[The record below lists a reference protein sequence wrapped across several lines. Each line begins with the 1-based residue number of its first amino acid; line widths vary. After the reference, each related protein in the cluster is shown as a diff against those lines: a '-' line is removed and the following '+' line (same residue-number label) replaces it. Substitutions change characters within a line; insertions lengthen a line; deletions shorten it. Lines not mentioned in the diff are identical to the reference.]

1 MKIMNRKLFSFV
13 FAAFAC
19 VFVCAAE
26 TGKNG
31 NGNSPMENESVTSEK
46 SYFRGFLVDN
56 VLHSKSEGDIHFSLY
71 VPKTYDG
78 SENYALFVTLPGWEG
93 LYFQGVAENLRQE
106 DFGPESIK
114 YNSKMIVAAPQ
125 LSDWGMKSARQTV
138 ALVEYLLGTYKID
151 SKKVYIE
158 GYSGGGETLS
168 LVMQLRPELFSAAL
182 FVSSKWDG
190 DLEKLAAA
198 RTPLYIAIGEDDSYY
213 GSSYA
218 KKAYSTLR
226 AIYEKQ
232 GLSQN
237 QIDAILVLDVKNQN
251 YFSERGVSD
260 QHAGGLLFAHDEKIM
275 GWIFG
280 K

>member
-1 MKIMNRKLFSFV
+1 MKSVERFFAIVL
-13 FAAFAC
+13 AAFAC
-19 VFVCAAE
+19 VFGCAAE
-26 TGKNG
+26 SGKN
-31 NGNSPMENESVTSEK
+31 ENEAMKNESITSGK

-56 VLHSKSEGDIHFSLY
+56 VLHSKNEGDIHFSLY

-106 DFGPESIK
+106 DFGPDAIK

-138 ALVEYLLGTYKID
+138 ALVEYLLNAYKID
-151 SKKVYIE
+151 SEKVYIN

-168 LVMQLRPELFSAAL
+168 LVMQLRPELFTAAL

-198 RTPLYIAIGEDDSYY
+198 RTPLYIAIGENDSYY
-213 GSSYA
+213 GSGYA
-218 KKAYSTLR
+218 KKAYSALR
-226 AIYEKQ
+226 AVYEKQ

-237 QIDAILVLDVKNQN
+237 QIDEVLVLDVKGQS
-251 YFSERGVSD
+251 YFSERGASN
-260 QHAGGLLFAHDEKIM
+260 QHRGGLLFVHDKKIM
-275 GWIFG
+275 GWLFG

>member
-1 MKIMNRKLFSFV
+1 MKRMESFFAFA

-19 VFVCAAE
+19 VFGCAAE
-26 TGKNG
+26 TGGNENG
-31 NGNSPMENESVTSEK
+31 NAAMKNESVTSGK
-46 SYFRGFLVDN
+46 SYFRRFLVDN
-56 VLHSKSEGDIHFSLY
+56 VLHSKTEGDIHFSLY
-71 VPKTYDG
+71 VPSDYDAG
-78 SENYALFVTLPGWEG
+78 GNYALFMTLPGWEG

-125 LSDWGMKSARQTV
+125 LDDWGMKSARETV
-138 ALVEYLLGTYKID
+138 ALVEYLLGAYKID
-151 SKKVYIE
+151 RKKVYIE

-168 LVMQLRPELFSAAL
+168 LVMQLRPELFAAAL

-190 DLEKLAAA
+190 DLEKLASAQ
-198 RTPLYIAIGEDDSYY
+198 TPLYIAIGENDSYY
-213 GSSYA
+213 GSTYA

-226 AIYEKQ
+226 TIYEKQ

-237 QIDAILVLDVKNQN
+237 QIDEILVLDVKNQS

-260 QHAGGLLFAHDEKIM
+260 QHAGGGLFARDEKIM
-275 GWIFG
+275 GWMFG